1 MLNPKNIRLAIKE
14 GYGTLYL
21 IKRYGLSGEEQLFN
35 LIERWF
41 TESDRIIAVLK
52 KNQRN
57 MDKKKGDVKS
67 KSKASLTSHDTLKT
81 GASFTRQ
88 DTGSPMVTLASLLE
102 QEQKQIKL
110 LRKLEAE
117 RLKIS
122 NSEKGLSFDLEEEKR
137 VLSDLERKCAN
148 QQAVVKGLLEEHANA
163 LIEIARIKK
172 AISDGNVQLDNLR
185 KQIKEL
191 QLVNIFF
198 YGDGHIE
205 VENGELRPVAEKKI
219 MKGFDKLLL
228 IAESEG
234 FTIRVVKGLVKLHE
248 LIEDYKKQGI
258 CYELIFDSSSLEEFW
273 KKVSCVL

>member
-1 MLNPKNIRLAIKE
+1 MLTPKNIRIAIKE

-21 IKRYGLSGEEQLFN
+21 IKRYDLAGEKQLFDFV
-35 LIERWF
+35 ERWF
-41 TESDRIIAVLK
+41 TDSDRIISVLR

-57 MDKKKGDVKS
+57 MDKKKEDGKS
-67 KSKASLTSHDTLKT
+67 KSKASLICPETLKA
-81 GASFTRQ
+81 GASLTRQ
-88 DTGSPMVTLASLLE
+88 DTGSLTVTLASLLE

-122 NSEKGLSFDLEEEKR
+122 NSEKGLSSDLEEEKR
-137 VLSDLERKCAN
+137 VLSDLERKLAN
-148 QQAVVKGLLEEHANA
+148 QQAIVKGLLEEHADV
-163 LIEIARIKK
+163 LIEKSRIND
-172 AISDGNVQLDNLR
+172 AISSAEVQLDNLR

-219 MKGFDKLLL
+219 LKGFDKLLL